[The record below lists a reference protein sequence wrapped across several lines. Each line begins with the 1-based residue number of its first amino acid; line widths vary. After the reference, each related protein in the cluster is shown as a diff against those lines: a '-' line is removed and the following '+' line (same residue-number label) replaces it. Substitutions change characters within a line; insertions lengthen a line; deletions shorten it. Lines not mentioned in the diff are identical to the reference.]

1 MSKATDTD
9 LLPMSKLTNMK
20 ENKTSKRERKKQ
32 QITNHVY
39 NKLLGRSDLAA
50 NSVATITDV
59 CQNVENAVRKKDKID
74 KIDVVIAIMCN
85 FFPLTAIEIE
95 FVKKTV
101 QFLMDN
107 KMIKK
112 ITMQREIYCYLKKV
126 VINNLLFR
134 DEHSS

>member
-74 KIDVVIAIMCN
+74 KIDVVIAIMCK
-85 FFPLTAIEIE
+85 FFLT
-95 FVKKTV
+95 
-101 QFLMDN
+101 N
-107 KMIKK
+107 S
-112 ITMQREIYCYLKKV
+112 Y
-126 VINNLLFR
+126 
-134 DEHSS
+134 